1 MKKVPDHDDYGLQQT
16 GKLYVIDAKNRTRDA
31 GVRTGSARPYAA
43 LMAVALLAVLA
54 AGGSAFASPTCTKE
68 PQQKWLSEEAMKKKI
83 ADLGY
88 NEIKVFKTTS
98 TGCYEIYGHRTDG
111 KRAEVYFNPVDGSI
125 TQENVD

>member
-1 MKKVPDHDDYGLQQT
+1 MTKALDHDGFGWRRT
-16 GKLYVIDAKNRTRDA
+16 EKPKVINAKNITRDA
-31 GVRTGSARPYAA
+31 GMKPGPARPYAA
-43 LMAVALLAVLA
+43 LIAVALLAVLA

-88 NEIKVFKTTS
+88 NEIKVFKTTT